1 MSVSTFLTEITS
13 QLKTGQATEHSYR
26 PALAHLFV
34 NVLPGAQAINEPKR
48 VKYNA
53 PDFVIQQG
61 TSPIGH
67 VEAKDIDVALEQIVA
82 DSERAQPKTDN
93 GKQLKRYRAAFPNLL
108 YTNGLDTV
116 ACAITCLSS

>member
-1 MSVSTFLTEITS
+1 MTVSTFLTQITA

-26 PALAHLFV
+26 PALAQLFMS
-34 NVLPGAQAINEPKR
+34 VLPGAQAINEPKR

-67 VEAKDIDVALEQIVA
+67 VEAKDIDVALDPIVT
-82 DSERAQPKTDN
+82 DSEKAQPKTDN
-93 GKQLKRYRAAFPNLL
+93 GKQLKRYRASFPNLL
-108 YTNGLDTV
+108 
-116 ACAITCLSS
+116 